1 MKRLSL
7 CRRPI
12 LTAISVITL
21 LVSMTACHTSRQS
34 SAAQGHDTASMT
46 LRERVRDVTAGYRP
60 WTQINLPV
68 KIAVRS
74 PHKISL
80 SGRIYM
86 RRDRDIYLTL
96 RVLGME
102 VANMYIN
109 SDSVYASD
117 KLHKYYIAEPISD
130 IFAGA
135 ALSIGNIQDALIGR
149 AFINN
154 IGTVD
159 TDMINRINLIQSA
172 DNTWILAPQ
181 AKIDGDIGYQFKFST
196 ENNLMSLVF
205 DTGKKLYV
213 CNYSEPIAIDGS
225 RFMGRLNISTK
236 VGNASIDATLT
247 LDFNK
252 MKQEVPASA
261 RWRQPNGYRRI
272 APSTLIKILKEE

>member
-60 WTQINLPV
+60 WTQLNLPV